1 MNDTMY
7 KIHQFAVLQLESFSC
22 PVKAA
27 APIVR
32 MPTQFAQEISSAVK

>member
-1 MNDTMY
+1 
-7 KIHQFAVLQLESFSC
+7 LC

-27 APIVR
+27 APSVQ